1 MKEHQH
7 AATGCGV
14 GSSPAHSACFGVSPD
29 RTTAGFPPIAIER
42 TNETGLRHTER
53 AISMA
58 RSQPDSATSGWFICI
73 NDQPSLD
80 FGGARNPDGQGFA
93 AFGHVVQGMDVVR
106 KIGSTP
112 TREGER
118 PRTDVVIRSITIE
131 RR

>member
-1 MKEHQH
+1 MKEPQH

-58 RSQPDSATSGWFICI
+58 SWVMWLRSTRSSFVI
-73 NDQPSLD
+73 PSDL
-80 FGGARNPDGQGFA
+80 RL
-93 AFGHVVQGMDVVR
+93 
-106 KIGSTP
+106 
-112 TREGER
+112 
-118 PRTDVVIRSITIE
+118 
-131 RR
+131 